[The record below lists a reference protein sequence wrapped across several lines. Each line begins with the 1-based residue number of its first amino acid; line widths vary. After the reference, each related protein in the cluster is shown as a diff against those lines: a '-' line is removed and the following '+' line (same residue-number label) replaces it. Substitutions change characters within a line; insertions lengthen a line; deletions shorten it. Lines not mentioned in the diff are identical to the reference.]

1 MDGQTD
7 GTSNIFC
14 TVQYSTCIQY
24 RTVRAYGTVQ
34 YSTEKTMRMG
44 DDAWDKKNLLKKQ
57 KKVLIVFSLVYHRSK
72 SEKSEILKNDEIEM
86 ILL

>member
-1 MDGQTD
+1 
-7 GTSNIFC
+7 
-14 TVQYSTCIQY
+14 
-24 RTVRAYGTVQ
+24 
-34 YSTEKTMRMG
+34 MG